1 LRVVNKRI
9 IANALREHWGP
20 RNFRTSE
27 FWAVDGQT
35 APYRLLLRPESPYGG
50 DSGVR
55 AASLL
60 NTFKLEL
67 QVIAFHVT
75 VKHHSCMATEKPH
88 PRRHSSDAFPSS
100 IKLIDAL
107 RLWAKVILLV
117 LGGTCFLYSIA
128 HYGLGTTLLH
138 AIFSP

>member
-1 LRVVNKRI
+1 
-9 IANALREHWGP
+9 
-20 RNFRTSE
+20 
-27 FWAVDGQT
+27 
-35 APYRLLLRPESPYGG
+35 
-50 DSGVR
+50 
-55 AASLL
+55 
-60 NTFKLEL
+60 LEL

-75 VKHHSCMATEKPH
+75 VKHHCCMATEKPH

-107 RLWAKVILLV
+107 PLWAKVIFLV